1 MRGFTWLLLMWLA
14 LIALPATA
22 QTRAWLDRPEITDGE
37 TVALNIQTDQAVSQI
52 DFSPLQQVFELG
64 GQTVRRSFELVNG
77 HSSTTSVFSV
87 GLRPRAPG
95 ILIVPAL
102 RVGNATTA
110 ALRLAVLPP
119 AVQPATAKADVF
131 VETEVDATQ
140 PYVQQSVGVTVRLN
154 YAVPLLSGQLDLEA
168 PEHASLQRVGEDIQ
182 YQRMLG
188 GRRYSVVERR
198 FLLIPERSGPLLLP
212 GARLN
217 GITGGGFTG
226 QFFEDDRQQVS
237 AAAPSRTLRV
247 LSIPAGA
254 PQPWLPLHSLQL
266 RYLQAPKQAWAGQAA
281 TVEIEMVAD
290 GATAAQVPALNFP
303 AVSGMQVFAEPP
315 LIMEQFVNGRPQTTV
330 RRTVALVPAQPGAL
344 NVPGPRIVWWD
355 AERRT
360 ARTSTLPPLQLQVA
374 AGARMAAPPAVPLVS
389 KAAPAAAS
397 APVDVSPDGGLPAH
411 PEWQRHLREWM
422 LAAGVLAIVG
432 WWWRRRAAGG
442 DVTTS
447 ASAPASAAALRGA
460 LSKALDDGDL
470 ARIGSA
476 LAAAARVSV
485 DDLDAVRAH
494 LDDTAQRGAVER
506 LQAARWGRGDAQM
519 AVRALRAAFDSGA
532 RWRETKQQAHSLL
545 PPLYPE

>member
-1 MRGFTWLLLMWLA
+1 MRGLTWLLLMWLV
-14 LIALPATA
+14 LVALPASA

-37 TVALNIQTDQAVSQI
+37 TVALNIQTDQAVAQI
-52 DFSPLQQVFELG
+52 DFSPLQQVFDLG

-77 HSSTTSVFSV
+77 QSSTTSVFSV

-110 ALRLAVLPP
+110 ALRLVVLPP

-237 AAAPSRTLRV
+237 AAAPSRTLQV
-247 LSIPAGA
+247 LSIPVGA

-315 LIMEQFVNGRPQTTV
+315 QIMEQFVNGRPRTTV
-330 RRTVALVPAQPGAL
+330 RRTVALVPVQAGVLSA
-344 NVPGPRIVWWD
+344 PGPRIVWWD
-355 AERRT
+355 AEHHV
-360 ARTSTLPPLQLQVA
+360 ARASTLPPLQLQVA
-374 AGARMAAPPAVPLVS
+374 AGARMDAPSTVPPVT
-389 KAAPAAAS
+389 KA
-397 APVDVSPDGGLPAH
+397 APVDVSPDGGLPVH
-411 PEWQRHLREWM
+411 PVWQRHLREWA
-422 LAAGVLAIVG
+422 LAAGVLAVLGIIG
-432 WWWRRRAAGG
+432 WWWSRTTSSRV
-442 DVTTS
+442 VTTP
-447 ASAPASAAALRGA
+447 APASAAALRDA
-460 LSKALDDGDL
+460 LSKALDAGDL

-476 LAAAARVSV
+476 LVAAARVAV

-494 LDDTAQRGAVER
+494 LADAAQQEAVER

-519 AVRALRAAFDSGA
+519 AVRALRAAFAGGA